1 MSLARFALADLR
13 AAWRQWV
20 GAFVVLV
27 TTAAALTCAVAIV
40 VTADTLPARGLFPM
54 NSSLGSLAG
63 MNAGIVAVV
72 GVVMV
77 RNVVDQI
84 VAQRRRAM
92 AAWML
97 VGLLPRQV
105 AIVVASQGV
114 VVAMAAAVASTPL
127 GVGAAY
133 LALGALAGTVGAP
146 APPLV
151 ARPSALILPVLLL
164 LGVTLLALRR
174 PCRRAIRVDPALA
187 LRDDVDVEARRLSV
201 WRVIIALLAAAG
213 SVVGVAAAASAAQP
227 DAAGGA
233 VLGVLAAAA
242 LLLSALGPVL
252 AVGVHRAWTALLPDR
267 LVGWWLARSG
277 QPDRL
282 GASGQVALVE
292 ADPQP
297 SVELEADPIELPG
310 SAEAEPFM
318 QCVGGRVGLGD
329 HADDHANAVGGSAEC
344 LDRGIQGTAD
354 AAAAGAFGDIDG
366 PLAGESVCRARPE
379 RGRIGEADDVLAV
392 AIAVGRRGIHGDNHV
407 VAPAGVRELVQ
418 PALWPGRGVLEGGY
432 RMQDGGVVDGRDARR
447 VRGRRRTHEH
457 VGHRSRAA
465 RPATQRQP
473 RRNTASTV
481 AATSMKDGAVP

>member
-40 VTADTLPARGLFPM
+40 VTADTLPARGPFPM

-146 APPLV
+146 APH
-151 ARPSALILPVLLL
+151 
-164 LGVTLLALRR
+164 
-174 PCRRAIRVDPALA
+174 
-187 LRDDVDVEARRLSV
+187 E
-201 WRVIIALLAAAG
+201 
-213 SVVGVAAAASAAQP
+213 
-227 DAAGGA
+227 
-233 VLGVLAAAA
+233 
-242 LLLSALGPVL
+242 
-252 AVGVHRAWTALLPDR
+252 
-267 LVGWWLARSG
+267 
-277 QPDRL
+277 
-282 GASGQVALVE
+282 
-292 ADPQP
+292 
-297 SVELEADPIELPG
+297 
-310 SAEAEPFM
+310 
-318 QCVGGRVGLGD
+318 
-329 HADDHANAVGGSAEC
+329 
-344 LDRGIQGTAD
+344 
-354 AAAAGAFGDIDG
+354 
-366 PLAGESVCRARPE
+366 
-379 RGRIGEADDVLAV
+379 
-392 AIAVGRRGIHGDNHV
+392 GRRGALTGHGPQQHPDHQRGHPHRYA
-407 VAPAGVRELVQ
+407 APTPSGVE
-418 PALWPGRGVLEGGY
+418 A
-432 RMQDGGVVDGRDARR
+432 
-447 VRGRRRTHEH
+447 T
-457 VGHRSRAA
+457 AA
-465 RPATQRQP
+465 AIATTTP
-473 RRNTASTV
+473 
-481 AATSMKDGAVP
+481 